1 MEINEQDDANK
12 TFEIDGLLTTAFST
26 IKSTDNDISKSS
38 LDNDMLPS
46 QESSLVEQVEPI
58 DEGNNNHN
66 NAGDI
71 LVVAAKADDDEI
83 AIKTNGDGSDSG
95 VEFGASSL
103 NNVLQR
109 ALSSNSGGYTSSC
122 GGIEDNVGPV
132 SCNSSMISYCS
143 DTCDKTNSTV
153 ILPQLSA
160 ASDCYAS
167 EGGSESS
174 SITGDPTI
182 RKLNA
187 AAKKKVAMKDSSNKS
202 PRRSN
207 ESTSSTRSRP
217 SVNRSNS
224 LSVKSSAPQLSTR
237 ERARS
242 RDKSKPGEVIPKLMT
257 TSLTRSMSLKRPPK
271 PDSFPTSIKD
281 PLNSPRVSNLSR
293 TPSLTRGRTPLA
305 TPTNCP
311 DDGRWPSVVNR
322 GVSSTPRITRNPP
335 QIMTPDGLVIRTRI
349 GNIQLDNKSSA
360 FDKYA
365 TLPRRRKEKSVEDL
379 AKNSAS
385 GSRSNSQTRN
395 NNDALPNRM
404 TSSLMAKKKE
414 ISPPQHQK
422 TLPVYPKIARKPNVP
437 KTKIYHE
444 TSVQTCLTSK
454 DVEEAF
460 AGNPMNLPR
469 VDAVEMKTKETQA
482 DIRDK
487 EMEKMREKIDKM
499 SNEHLQL
506 LAKLSEKSQIVSEL
520 EHELLKEK
528 EEKLTAQKELQNNTE
543 RVMQML
549 EHFQA
554 GPKETF
560 EKEGDSLLMLE
571 SQLMISGSVLEKQ
584 QEEIIK
590 LQGICRS
597 LHRDMEKS
605 LKIQDNLIRQKD
617 ELEEESTELQD
628 FLQAEKV
635 AFMDALK
642 EAENENRVAKEKLTQ
657 RESDLERQ
665 QEECRHLVR
674 ICEQRRLVAFSRKY
688 YLLCSTNIV
697 CIFFIFRQEYLGMQA
712 KYNALENRS
721 KDMLIAQG
729 SAVSG
734 ANVALASLQSRIEH
748 LVEQLISSYNIS
760 EQDLEVSFI

>member
-12 TFEIDGLLTTAFST
+12 TFEIDGLLSTTFST

-38 LDNDMLPS
+38 LENDMLPS
-46 QESSLVEQVEPI
+46 QESSLVEQLEPI
-58 DEGNNNHN
+58 HEGNNNIN
-66 NAGDI
+66 NVGDI
-71 LVVAAKADDDEI
+71 LVTVKADDDEI

-109 ALSSNSGGYTSSC
+109 ALSSNSGGYASSC

-153 ILPQLSA
+153 IMPVT
-160 ASDCYAS
+160 SDCYAS

-182 RKLNA
+182 RRLNA
-187 AAKKKVAMKDSSNKS
+187 AAKKKVAMKDGSNKS

-224 LSVKSSAPQLSTR
+224 LSVKSSAPQLATR

-242 RDKSKPGEVIPKLMT
+242 RDKTKVEAIPKLMT
-257 TSLTRSMSLKRPPK
+257 ISLTRSMSLKRPPK
-271 PDSFPTSIKD
+271 PDSFPMSIKD

-305 TPTNCP
+305 TPTNHN
-311 DDGRWPSVVNR
+311 DDGRWPSSVNR
-322 GVSSTPRITRNPP
+322 TVSSTPRIARNPP

-349 GNIQLDNKSSA
+349 GNIQLDNKSST

-365 TLPRRRKEKSVEDL
+365 TLPRRRKEKSIEDL
-379 AKNSAS
+379 AKSSAS

-395 NNDALPNRM
+395 NGDALPNRM
-404 TSSLMAKKKE
+404 TSSLMMKKKE
-414 ISPPQHQK
+414 LIPPQQK

-444 TSVQTCLTSK
+444 TSVQTAITSK

-487 EMEKMREKIDKM
+487 EMEKMRAKIDKM
-499 SNEHLQL
+499 STEHSQL

-554 GPKETF
+554 GPKETM

-571 SQLMISGSVLEKQ
+571 SQLMISGNVLEKQ

-597 LHRDMEKS
+597 LQRDMEKS
-605 LKIQDNLIRQKD
+605 LKIQDNLIRQKE

-674 ICEQRRLVAFSRKY
+674 ICEQRRLV
-688 YLLCSTNIV
+688 
-697 CIFFIFRQEYLGMQA
+697 
-712 KYNALENRS
+712 
-721 KDMLIAQG
+721 
-729 SAVSG
+729 
-734 ANVALASLQSRIEH
+734 
-748 LVEQLISSYNIS
+748 
-760 EQDLEVSFI
+760 

>member
-12 TFEIDGLLTTAFST
+12 TFEIDSLLSTTFST

-38 LDNDMLPS
+38 LDNDILPS
-46 QESSLVEQVEPI
+46 QESSLVEQEEPTN
-58 DEGNNNHN
+58 GVNNNN
-66 NAGDI
+66 INASDI
-71 LVVAAKADDDEI
+71 LAEAGKPDDDEN

-95 VEFGASSL
+95 VEFGATSL

-109 ALSSNSGGYTSSC
+109 ALSSNSGGYASSC

-153 ILPQLSA
+153 ILTQHSA
-160 ASDCYAS
+160 TSDCYAS

-187 AAKKKVAMKDSSNKS
+187 AAKKKVVMKDGTNKS

-224 LSVKSSAPQLSTR
+224 LSVKSSAPQLATR

-242 RDKSKPGEVIPKLMT
+242 RDKTKPAEVIPKLMT

-281 PLNSPRVSNLSR
+281 PLNGPRVSNLSR

-305 TPTNCP
+305 TPTNN
-311 DDGRWPSVVNR
+311 DDGRWPSVNNR
-322 GVSSTPRITRNPP
+322 TASSTPRVIRNPP
-335 QIMTPDGLVIRTRI
+335 QIMTPDSLVIRTRI
-349 GNIQLDNKSSA
+349 GNIQLDSKSSTL
-360 FDKYA
+360 DKYA

-404 TSSLMAKKKE
+404 TSSLMVKKKE
-414 ISPPQHQK
+414 VSPPQQQQK
-422 TLPVYPKIARKPNVP
+422 TLPVYPKIARKPNLP

-444 TSVQTCLTSK
+444 TSVQTAITSK

-487 EMEKMREKIDKM
+487 EMEKLREQINKM
-499 SNEHLQL
+499 NTEHSQL
-506 LAKLSEKSQIVSEL
+506 LVKLSEKSQIVSEL

-554 GPKETF
+554 GPKETL

-571 SQLMISGSVLEKQ
+571 SQLMISGNVLEKQ

-597 LHRDMEKS
+597 LQRDMEKS
-605 LKIQDNLIRQKD
+605 LKIQDNLIRQKE

-642 EAENENRVAKEKLTQ
+642 EAENENRIAKEKLTL

-674 ICEQRRLVAFSRKY
+674 ICEQRRLV
-688 YLLCSTNIV
+688 
-697 CIFFIFRQEYLGMQA
+697 
-712 KYNALENRS
+712 
-721 KDMLIAQG
+721 ML
-729 SAVSG
+729 
-734 ANVALASLQSRIEH
+734 
-748 LVEQLISSYNIS
+748 
-760 EQDLEVSFI
+760 

>member
-1 MEINEQDDANK
+1 MEQDDANK
-12 TFEIDGLLTTAFST
+12 TFENDCLLSTTFST

-38 LDNDMLPS
+38 LDNDMFPS
-46 QESSLVEQVEPI
+46 QESSLVEQENI
-58 DEGNNNHN
+58 HEGNNNIDKN
-66 NAGDI
+66 VGDI
-71 LVVAAKADDDEI
+71 LVVKADDEI

-109 ALSSNSGGYTSSC
+109 ALSSNSGGYASSC

-153 ILPQLSA
+153 IIPQSI
-160 ASDCYAS
+160 DCYAS

-174 SITGDPTI
+174 SITGGPII

-187 AAKKKVAMKDSSNKS
+187 AAKKKVAMKDGLNKS
-202 PRRSN
+202 SRRSN

-217 SVNRSNS
+217 SVNRSSS
-224 LSVKSSAPQLSTR
+224 LSIKSSTPQLSTR

-242 RDKSKPGEVIPKLMT
+242 RDKTKSEVIPKLMT

-293 TPSLTRGRTPLA
+293 TPSLSRGRTPSA
-305 TPTNCP
+305 TPTNCT
-311 DDGRWPSVVNR
+311 DDGRWPSVNNR
-322 GVSSTPRITRNPP
+322 IVCLTPRVVRNPP
-335 QIMTPDGLVIRTRI
+335 QASTPDGLIIKTRI
-349 GNIQLDNKSSA
+349 GNIQLDNKSST

-365 TLPRRRKEKSVEDL
+365 TLPRRRKEKSIEDL
-379 AKNSAS
+379 AKNN
-385 GSRSNSQTRN
+385 SRSNSQTRN

-404 TSSLMAKKKE
+404 TSSLMMKKKE
-414 ISPPQHQK
+414 VSLPQQQK

-444 TSVQTCLTSK
+444 TSVQTAITSK

-469 VDAVEMKTKETQA
+469 VDAVEMCTKETQA

-487 EMEKMREKIDKM
+487 EMEKLREQINKM
-499 SNEHLQL
+499 SNEHSQL
-506 LAKLSEKSQIVSEL
+506 LAKLSEKSQIVSGL

-528 EEKLTAQKELQNNTE
+528 EEKLTAQNELQNNTE

-554 GPKETF
+554 GPKETL

-571 SQLMISGSVLEKQ
+571 SQLMISGNVLEKQ

-605 LKIQDNLIRQKD
+605 LKIQDNLIKQKN
-617 ELEEESTELQD
+617 ELEEESAELQD

-635 AFMDALK
+635 AFMDALS
-642 EAENENRVAKEKLTQ
+642 EAENENRSAKEKIAQ

-674 ICEQRRLVAFSRKY
+674 ICEQRRLVVR
-688 YLLCSTNIV
+688 
-697 CIFFIFRQEYLGMQA
+697 E
-712 KYNALENRS
+712 KYNLFRS
-721 KDMLIAQG
+721 A
-729 SAVSG
+729 
-734 ANVALASLQSRIEH
+734 
-748 LVEQLISSYNIS
+748 
-760 EQDLEVSFI
+760 

>member
-1 MEINEQDDANK
+1 MEEQKMEINDQDDANK
-12 TFEIDGLLTTAFST
+12 TFDIDGILSTTFTT

-38 LDNDMLPS
+38 LENDTLPS
-46 QESSLVEQVEPI
+46 HEEQENH
-58 DEGNNNHN
+58 EGNNNLN
-66 NAGDI
+66 NVGDI
-71 LVVAAKADDDEI
+71 LVDEI
-83 AIKTNGDGSDSG
+83 VIKTNGDGSDSG

-109 ALSSNSGGYTSSC
+109 ALSSNSGGYASSC
-122 GGIEDNVGPV
+122 CGIEDNVGPI

-153 ILPQLSA
+153 ILPQQ
-160 ASDCYAS
+160 SDCYAS

-187 AAKKKVAMKDSSNKS
+187 TSKKKAAMKDCSNKS

-207 ESTSSTRSRP
+207 ESNSSTRSRP

-224 LSVKSSAPQLSTR
+224 LSIKSSSPQLAT
-237 ERARS
+237 RARS
-242 RDKSKPGEVIPKLMT
+242 RDKTTKAGDAIPKLMT

-271 PDSFPTSIKD
+271 PDSFPVSIKD
-281 PLNSPRVSNLSR
+281 PLNSPRLGNLSR

-305 TPTNCP
+305 TPVR
-311 DDGRWPSVVNR
+311 DDGRWPSVNNR
-322 GVSSTPRITRNPP
+322 TATSTPRIIRNPP

-349 GNIQLDNKSSA
+349 GNIQLDNKSST

-404 TSSLMAKKKE
+404 TSSLMVKKKE
-414 ISPPQHQK
+414 INQPQQQQK
-422 TLPVYPKIARKPNVP
+422 TLPIYPKIARKPNVP

-444 TSVQTCLTSK
+444 TSVQTAITSK

-469 VDAVEMKTKETQA
+469 VDAVEMSTKETQA

-487 EMEKMREKIDKM
+487 EMEKLREQIDKM
-499 SNEHLQL
+499 SSEHSQL
-506 LAKLSEKSQIVSEL
+506 LVKLSDKSQIVSQL
-520 EHELLKEK
+520 EQALLGEK
-528 EEKLTAQKELQNNTE
+528 EEKLAAQKELQNNTE

-549 EHFQA
+549 ELFQA
-554 GPKETF
+554 GPKDGK

-571 SQLMISGSVLEKQ
+571 SQLMISGNVLEKQ
-584 QEEIIK
+584 QEEIVK

-597 LHRDMEKS
+597 LQRDMEKS
-605 LKIQDNLIRQKD
+605 LKIQDNLIKQKN
-617 ELEEESTELQD
+617 ELEEESAELQD

-642 EAENENRVAKEKLTQ
+642 EAENENRFAKETLSQ

-674 ICEQRRLVAFSRKY
+674 ICEQRRFVAKN
-688 YLLCSTNIV
+688 YLLCLL
-697 CIFFIFRQEYLGMQA
+697 CIFFCYSFSD
-712 KYNALENRS
+712 K
-721 KDMLIAQG
+721 
-729 SAVSG
+729 
-734 ANVALASLQSRIEH
+734 
-748 LVEQLISSYNIS
+748 NIS
-760 EQDLEVSFI
+760 VCKPNIMHWKIAAKTCSLLKVPLCRAQMSHLLVFRVV